1 MHRTNNLLLLQAAK
15 DLSRE
20 LRKSQTKAEKLF
32 WENVRKKR
40 LRGLKFYRQIPIFY
54 EMDNS
59 ESFIV
64 ADFFC
69 FEKKTII
76 EIDGKIHHY
85 RKKKD
90 NQRTQILNSLGIKVL
105 RFYNEDVE
113 NDLDQVLTEI
123 LKKFKMINTK

>member
-1 MHRTNNLLLLQAAK
+1 MLRTYNLILLQAAK
-15 DLSRE
+15 DLSKE

-64 ADFFC
+64 AAFANS
-69 FEKKTII
+69 
-76 EIDGKIHHY
+76 
-85 RKKKD
+85 RK
-90 NQRTQILNSLGIKVL
+90 
-105 RFYNEDVE
+105 
-113 NDLDQVLTEI
+113 
-123 LKKFKMINTK
+123 

>member
-1 MHRTNNLLLLQAAK
+1 
-15 DLSRE
+15 
-20 LRKSQTKAEKLF
+20 
-32 WENVRKKR
+32 
-40 LRGLKFYRQIPIFY
+40 
-54 EMDNS
+54 MDNS

-76 EIDGKIHHY
+76 EIDGKIHRC

-90 NQRTQILNSLGIKVL
+90 NLRTKILNSLGIRVL

-113 NDLDQVLTEI
+113 NDLDYVLTEI
-123 LKKFKMINTK
+123 LKKFEMNDTN